1 MIVGLLTAAGLSKR
15 VAGIL
20 APVLTISVVCA
31 VVWALWARGSEYRDE
46 RDLARAEKAA
56 EVARHAVTRQSVS
69 TLEAVIEDLNERALA
84 RAEAYA
90 AAQGVAAKR
99 SAELAKLSQ
108 ESDKRIAALRQAAR
122 EQYNG
127 DCPVPDA
134 IRELAEGL

>member
-1 MIVGLLTAAGLSKR
+1 MIPGLNTLAAKIAAGAALS
-15 VAGIL
+15 ALIAL
-20 APVLTISVVCA
+20 A
-31 VVWALWARGSEYRDE
+31 VVWMLYKAETRSHDRTRAS
-46 RDLARAEKAA
+46 LATEQ
-56 EVARHAVTRQSVS
+56 ARHAVTRQSVD
-69 TLEAVIEDLNERALA
+69 TLDAVIEDLNERALA

-99 SAELAKLSQ
+99 SAELAELSR